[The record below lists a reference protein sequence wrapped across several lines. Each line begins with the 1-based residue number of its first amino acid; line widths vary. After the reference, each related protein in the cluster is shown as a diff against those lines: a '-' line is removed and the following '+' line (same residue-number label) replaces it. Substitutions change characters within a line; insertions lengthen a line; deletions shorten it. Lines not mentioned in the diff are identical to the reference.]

1 VRFEITSSMLEIYLE
16 KIYDLLIP
24 AEEYNIKTR
33 EGLSMQLDDVK
44 GLMLLPVQTENDVTD
59 LLVRGFGNQTK
70 APTGLN
76 VDSSRGHTI
85 FTLRM
90 DKIIANPNAKKK
102 SEKEQVLSSA
112 MKLVD
117 LV

>member
-1 VRFEITSSMLEIYLE
+1 MLEIYLG

-24 AEEYNIKTR
+24 AAEYNIKTR
-33 EGLSMQLDDVK
+33 EELQMQLDDVK
-44 GLMLLPVQTENDVTD
+44 GLSQLPVQTEEDVTD

-85 FTLRM
+85 FTLKMNKVEARRAPLLKHPDHNTLTISTSM
-90 DKIIANPNAKKK
+90 SPPPP
-102 SEKEQVLSSA
+102 SPCRS
-112 MKLVD
+112 
-117 LV
+117 